1 MVQLFS
7 LKQMNYKDAYYH
19 QCMLY
24 WTRVSNQCNKIFIC
38 KRKVN
43 PIIISRYSDHFLR
56 CVYDQFYHQ
65 WWTDLNL
72 LCRFREKCLQF
83 TIISINLS
91 VEVLIFFIF
100 SWVLIEGVPLLLSNI
115 TPSLKGWSLL
125 HSGSLPFSSLKDSA
139 HAIFCF

>member
-7 LKQMNYKDAYYH
+7 LKQMNCKDAHYH
-19 QCMLY
+19 QCILY

-43 PIIISRYSDHFLR
+43 LTIISIYSDHFLR

-65 WWTDLNL
+65 WSIDLNL
-72 LCRFREKCLQF
+72 LCRFREKCLHF
-83 TIISINLS
+83 PIISINLS

-115 TPSLKGWSLL
+115 TPSLKEWSLL
-125 HSGSLPFSSLKDSA
+125 QSGSLPFSSLQDSA
-139 HAIFCF
+139 HTFFSF